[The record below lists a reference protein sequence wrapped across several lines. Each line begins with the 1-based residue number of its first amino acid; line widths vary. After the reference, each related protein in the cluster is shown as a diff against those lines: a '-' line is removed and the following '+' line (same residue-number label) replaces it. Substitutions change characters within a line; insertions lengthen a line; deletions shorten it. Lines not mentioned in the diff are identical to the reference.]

1 MGTILTQWYSK
12 IMKSNTIIYIVI
24 AVAVIGA
31 GVFFMNRKED
41 ASEVANIQP
50 NPTLATASGAPL
62 IQTAPSTSPDAT
74 TVDSIAMDNPTVS
87 MTDAGISPAEITIK
101 AGATVTFVNNGQ
113 VPHWPASD
121 PHPIHT
127 DLSGFDAK
135 RGLNPGE
142 LYRFTFTKIGSFGMH
157 DHLHPAFK
165 GRIIVQ

>member
-1 MGTILTQWYSK
+1 
-12 IMKSNTIIYIVI
+12 MKSTTIIVSIIGI
-24 AVAVIGA
+24 AIIGV
-31 GVFFMNRKED
+31 GVFFINRKED
-41 ASEVANIQP
+41 NGEVGNIHA
-50 NPTLATASGAPL
+50 NPTLMTVPGAL
-62 IQTAPSTSPDAT
+62 LTQTAPSISPDISTSPMA
-74 TVDSIAMDNPTVS
+74 SENPTIS
-87 MTDAGISPAEITIK
+87 MTDTGISPAEITVTS
-101 AGATVTFVNNGQ
+101 GATVTFVNNGQ

-165 GRIIVQ
+165 GRIIVE